1 MQRVERGIGA
11 RAQCPGHDIVECYTD
26 ADWAGCRTSRKS
38 TSAMALFVNSVFL
51 MSASRSQKALA
62 LSSCESEYT
71 AMVGGAADMLYV
83 GAALEFLSGEESSL
97 HLFCDSSSAR
107 QLASRRGCGKIRHL
121 QLKLLWLQDK
131 LAAAAFQLHPVPTK
145 ENLSDLMTKS
155 LRAERVAYLLYHF
168 GMVDTKSGNDL
179 IGADQVRFDDDR
191 QALRVAIRAVR
202 QASRD
207 PQQMANVLR
216 VLSLVAMIDSTSALS
231 LAAPEESTM
240 TTFAWCIVVPVALC
254 ICVGL
259 LRVPMSLACLMIVVS
274 LILCGCDL
282 EQSEQ
287 QGFRLGW
294 VISFEGD
301 WCNQG
306 YMSGF
311 TLSAAIG

>member
-1 MQRVERGIGA
+1 
-11 RAQCPGHDIVECYTD
+11 
-26 ADWAGCRTSRKS
+26 
-38 TSAMALFVNSVFL
+38 
-51 MSASRSQKALA
+51 
-62 LSSCESEYT
+62 
-71 AMVGGAADMLYV
+71 
-83 GAALEFLSGEESSL
+83 
-97 HLFCDSSSAR
+97 
-107 QLASRRGCGKIRHL
+107 
-121 QLKLLWLQDK
+121 
-131 LAAAAFQLHPVPTK
+131 
-145 ENLSDLMTKS
+145 
-155 LRAERVAYLLYHF
+155 
-168 GMVDTKSGNDL
+168 
-179 IGADQVRFDDDR
+179 
-191 QALRVAIRAVR
+191 
-202 QASRD
+202 
-207 PQQMANVLR
+207 MANVLR